1 MNSKNMEARRE
12 AFERWFTETYTAH
25 KLSPRMTNCGIVT
38 DGYQD
43 SRVDLCWRGFN
54 AALDSICVEL
64 PKFGYD
70 YARNDGIAEC
80 QDALTAAGVA
90 YKSS

>member
-1 MNSKNMEARRE
+1 MTSKNMEARRE

-64 PKFGYD
+64 PFDTYG
-70 YARNDGIAEC
+70 C
-80 QDALTAAGVA
+80 MDADKVKEALASTGVP
-90 YKSS
+90 YK